1 LSGVSTIDAII
12 LSNLLRDGRR
22 SFADIAKDCGVTKSM
37 ISKRFKKLETKGI
50 ITGATVQINFA
61 HLGFDALATLLVS
74 VEAHQIEQVMEYIGK
89 ITKVRAYRQYNSVF
103 NVRAV
108 TTLKDL
114 NELDHVKE
122 AIRRHLPTVQLKTYI
137 WTDVKNIPEN
147 LKLISDK
154 ESVIAA
160 DKTNSAA
167 VDAYRSIE
175 TKIDELDML
184 IIEKLALDGR
194 APFNE
199 IAQEIGTSTDT
210 IIKRYQKLRRKG
222 TLKIS
227 IQINPNKLGYQS
239 LLDFN
244 IAIASPGNLLG
255 IAESLAKIPDV
266 IIVTK
271 TSGDYDLQLTAM
283 TRSIEHMFTIQDEIA
298 RTRGVIKIESSA
310 RKIPNKWPS
319 PKQYIS
325 TF

>member
-1 LSGVSTIDAII
+1 MPGVSTIDAIV
-12 LSNLLRDGRR
+12 LSNLLKDGRR
-22 SFADIAKDCGVTKSM
+22 SFADIATDCGVTKSM
-37 ISKRFKKLETKGI
+37 ISKRFKKLEIKGI
-50 ITGATVQINFA
+50 ITGATAQINFA
-61 HLGFDALATLLVS
+61 HLGFDALVTLLIS

-89 ITKVRAYRQYNSVF
+89 ITRVRAYRQYNSVF

-147 LKLISDK
+147 LKLTSDK
-154 ESVIAA
+154 ESAILAN
-160 DKTNSAA
+160 KTNLATMDVNRA
-167 VDAYRSIE
+167 NKI
-175 TKIDELDML
+175 KIDELDL
-184 IIEKLALDGR
+184 QIVEKLALSGR

-210 IIKRYQKLRRKG
+210 IIKRYRKLKRNG

-244 IAIASPGNLLG
+244 IAIASPGSISG

-283 TRSIEHMFTIQDEIA
+283 TRSIEQMFTIQDEIA
-298 RTRGVIKIESSA
+298 RTPGIIKIESSA
-310 RKIPNKWPS
+310 RKIPNKWPT

-325 TF
+325 TY